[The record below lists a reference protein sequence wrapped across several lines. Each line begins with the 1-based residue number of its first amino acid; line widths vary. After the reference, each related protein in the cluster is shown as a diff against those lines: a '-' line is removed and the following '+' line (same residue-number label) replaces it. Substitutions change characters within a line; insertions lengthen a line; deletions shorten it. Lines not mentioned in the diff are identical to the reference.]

1 MLVIQFKKTGY
12 KTKISEIGKKITD
25 HDHDKYI
32 TTPEF
37 NKSTAE
43 NFPAR
48 LAQTTP
54 HKKPYFRSPA
64 ISWKAQKDHVNIIF
78 PSTFW
83 LKKRPHF
90 PSLKSSKQEL
100 FSNQEISSFHQ
111 LFRSK
116 KTVFSISEKFKT
128 RTFQ

>member
-1 MLVIQFKKTGY
+1 MLAIQFKKTGY
-12 KTKISEIGKKITD
+12 KTKISEIEKKITD

-83 LKKRPHF
+83 LKKTTAF
-90 PSLKSSKQEL
+90 P
-100 FSNQEISSFHQ
+100 I
-111 LFRSK
+111 
-116 KTVFSISEKFKT
+116 TEKFKT